1 MGLTL
6 MSQVTDT
13 TTTTTEAAA
22 IGEGQATIMTMQ
34 RAWWRYSALCALTAV
49 GVPEQL
55 RDGPRTVAELATAC
69 GAHAQT
75 LARLL
80 RNIAQTGLVRTV
92 GPATYELTPQGRA
105 LLGGQ
110 PRVGLLF
117 SADDEVYNA
126 IGELTETVRTG
137 VAPFTLRHGSLYSYL
152 SNKPA
157 LSAVFD
163 ELMDMQHQPL
173 AEKVG
178 ALLAGSDLL
187 AGATVVDL
195 GGAKGTFVGAI
206 LRANP
211 ALRGVLFDL
220 ERSAEAGQ
228 AYLEEVGVADRT
240 EVVSG
245 DFFKAVPVG
254 DAYLLAHIVHNW
266 NDEQV
271 ASILRTIRAFIPQ
284 DGRLLIVEA
293 PIPVDDA
300 PHFAKDLDV
309 RLLTMHEGRERTVPE
324 YEAMLAA
331 AGFRLTSMDDLHRG
345 ESLITAV
352 PVPPAEG

>member
-1 MGLTL
+1 
-6 MSQVTDT
+6 MSQMTDNPAAD
-13 TTTTTEAAA
+13 AAA
-22 IGEGQATIMTMQ
+22 IGEGQATIMSMQ

-49 GVPEQL
+49 GAPEQL
-55 RDGPRTVAELATAC
+55 RDGPRTVGELAAAC

-75 LARLL
+75 LSRLM
-80 RNIAQTGLVRTV
+80 RNIAQTGLVRTIA
-92 GPATYELTPQGRA
+92 PQTYELTPQGRA

-110 PRVGLLF
+110 PRVGVLF
-117 SADDEVYNA
+117 SSDDEVYNA
-126 IGELTETVRTG
+126 LGELTETVRTG
-137 VAPFTLRHGSLYSYL
+137 VAPFTLRHGSLYNYL
-152 SNKPA
+152 STAPE

-163 ELMDMQHQPL
+163 ELMDQQHEPL
-173 AEKVG
+173 AVKVG
-178 ALLAGSDLL
+178 ELLAASDL
-187 AGATVVDL
+187 ADGAAVVDV

-211 ALRGVLFDL
+211 ALRGILFDL
-220 ERSAEAGQ
+220 ERSAEGGR
-228 AYLEEVGVADRT
+228 AYLEKVGVADRCET
-240 EVVSG
+240 ASG

-271 ASILRTIRAFIPQ
+271 TSILRTIRASIPA

-293 PIPVDDA
+293 PVPVDDA
-300 PHFAKDLDV
+300 PHFAKDLDI

-324 YEAMLAA
+324 YEGILAA
-331 AGFRLTSMDDLHRG
+331 AGFRLTSIDDLYRG
-345 ESLITAV
+345 ETLITAL